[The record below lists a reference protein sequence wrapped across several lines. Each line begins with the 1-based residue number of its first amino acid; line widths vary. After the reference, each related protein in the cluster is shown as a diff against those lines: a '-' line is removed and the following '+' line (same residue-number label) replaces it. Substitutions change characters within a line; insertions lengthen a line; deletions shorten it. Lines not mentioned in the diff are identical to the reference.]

1 METEE
6 LGVEEAPA
14 LGKFRGTCVTVS
26 LEASMSFRMLI
37 APQTAICPSC
47 WV

>member
-14 LGKFRGTCVTVS
+14 LGKFRVEEVRR
-26 LEASMSFRMLI
+26 ARML
-37 APQTAICPSC
+37 S
-47 WV
+47 